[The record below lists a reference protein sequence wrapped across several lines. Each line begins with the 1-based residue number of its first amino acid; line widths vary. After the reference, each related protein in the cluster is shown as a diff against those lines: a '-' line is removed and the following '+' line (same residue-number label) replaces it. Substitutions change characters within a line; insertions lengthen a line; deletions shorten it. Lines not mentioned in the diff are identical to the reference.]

1 MKEEKKGQ
9 KIYRVIMLIIVIA
22 LITFVVTT
30 ILSNNNLQNYSAS
43 TGNVTKKLNT
53 LLATVTEIIN
63 EKYIGEVN
71 DEELIDG
78 ALRGLVESVG
88 DKYTAYY
95 TKKEL
100 ENFEAETLGN
110 YIGIGVYL
118 QADINEETIQ
128 VLAPI
133 PGSPAE
139 EAGLEKGDI
148 VLKVDGVEYKPEEL
162 ETLAS
167 KVKGEA
173 GTTVMLTIKRGEEI
187 LNIEVERRE
196 VHINYVTS
204 GMYDDNI
211 GYIALETFDNGSK
224 DDFKEAYDNLV
235 SQNAKALI
243 IDIRDNGGGVVDE
256 ALAIADLFCDK
267 GDITLIK
274 VNKDGEETVI
284 ESKTDPII
292 KMPVVILT
300 NEMSASAS
308 EILVAALKDN
318 GKAEIVGNKTYG
330 KGVIQELVYLQNGGA
345 LRVTSSE
352 YYTPNREKI
361 NEKGI
366 EPNYEVDF
374 DYENM
379 EVDEQLNKAVE
390 VLKEKMK

>member
-162 ETLAS
+162 VTLAS